1 MKATHTIKVNGRFYF
16 SGEEIPTFDVANET
30 NTKIKA
36 SNEAMTSNEVEVN
49 ETSDEVEISS
59 APKGKGRPPK
69 AGGEIGSTET
79 TEAENS

>member
-1 MKATHTIKVNGRFYF
+1 MKATHTVKINGRFYF
-16 SGEEIPTFDVANET
+16 SGEEIPVFDVTNET
-30 NTKIKA
+30 NNEIKA
-36 SNEAMTSNEVEVN
+36 SNGVTASNGVEVN

-59 APKGKGRPPK
+59 APKIKGRPPK